1 MSGRRS
7 KVKGARG
14 ELELRDLFRQYGY
27 TAERGGGAQG
37 DGGSAQ
43 RPDVV
48 HNLPGYHVECKRVE
62 AYSVVNR
69 GYKQAKK
76 DAGAKLEPVMF
87 ARANWEEWLVTISA
101 EHFFSLQLMRP
112 L

>member
-1 MSGRRS
+1 MSKASRD
-7 KVKGARG
+7 KGVRG
-14 ELELRDLFRQYGY
+14 ELELRDLFRKYGY

-37 DGGSAQ
+37 IGGGDQ

-48 HNLPGYHVECKRVE
+48 CNLPGYHPECKRVE
-62 AYSVVNR
+62 AFSAVTR
-69 GYKQAKK
+69 AFEQAKT
-76 DAGAKLEPVMF
+76 DAGPALTPAVF
-87 ARANWEEWLVTISA
+87 SRTNRSEWLVTISA